1 MRYRTCLVYLLTVT
15 LCSIV
20 FAGFQQPPSG
30 EKGAL
35 VKAITHWNSSCS
47 GGQRDDW
54 AYMVNGWYDEITNPL
69 PSPWG
74 HGSRAWWKDGAFT
87 NGSIVDSDFA
97 DLSLQTWGRDWVDDT
112 GIDEPD
118 ALMVAL
124 HGGVSSDGRW
134 YGRVRVDEAGT
145 GNCNAYQ
152 GDMELDYDLEFLHL
166 SSCNSMNRPVW
177 FGSGWSSSFKKLR
190 QINGFHGYMWIW
202 SPYRPRYTDFADDA
216 FDTSIAMAF
225 IDNLYIPDVD
235 GPGTDE
241 CPCSRGVGATSADL
255 WNRMFHEQYDWTYDT
270 DPTPNV
276 HGVIYLIG
284 CDPAGES
291 PLAAPGAAAPAPD
304 SADIQAAPEGPWTRR
319 EYYEAVLAAMPE
331 IDPKIRQAQTGPAW
345 QDKMSVLQIA
355 DAAKDREIPDIV
367 VGDKFLVEARNAA
380 STKLIKMDFNRGRLR
395 YLNQERAFDWEK
407 YPHHAIPVQDAIEI
421 ALGNL
426 DMLGVPR
433 AEWGAPHIVT
443 VGGQSED
450 GSRARESFEIEQLL
464 TLPRMVNGFP
474 VFESFARV
482 GVSNTGDV
490 SRSLIQDWPQF
501 TLKYSGDLALR
512 DKLAV
517 VNSLTDKIFTAFAGA
532 PAKMQSIRLGY
543 YRMGGDYVPVAVAGL
558 SDDQAGQ
565 LFIDPVVVLPDDRD
579 NDGVPDAADNCPD
592 TANRFQEDTDQDGI
606 GDACDNCREVYNPK
620 QSDMDHD
627 GIGDACDD
635 DQDPDADETS
645 CGTPGHPIP
654 LGDINRD
661 CKVNLEDVRLLAAH
675 WLVDCTSDPLDPA
688 CLP

>member
-1 MRYRTCLVYLLTVT
+1 MRYKACLISFLVGTFF
-15 LCSIV
+15 SIV
-20 FAGFQQPPSG
+20 FAGFQQPSSG
-30 EKGAL
+30 EKGAV

-54 AYMVNGWYDEITNPL
+54 AYMVDGWYDDITNTL

-74 HGSRAWWKDGAFT
+74 HGTLAWWQDGSFT
-87 NGSIVDSDFA
+87 NGNIVDSDFV

-134 YGRVRVDEAGT
+134 YGRVRVDEAGS

-177 FGSGWSSSFKKLR
+177 FSNGWSSSFRKLR
-190 QINGFHGYMWIW
+190 QIDGFHGYMWIW
-202 SPYRPRYTDFADDA
+202 SPYRSRYTDFADDA
-216 FDTSIAMAF
+216 FDTSIAMSWL
-225 IDNLYIPDVD
+225 DNLYIPNAD
-235 GPGTDE
+235 GAGSDE

-255 WNRMFHEQYDWTYDT
+255 WNRMFNEQYDWTYDS

-291 PLAAPGAAAPAPD
+291 ALSGAVGAAAPETITIL
-304 SADIQAAPEGPWTRR
+304 ADEEPWTLRD
-319 EYYEAVLAAMPE
+319 YYQIVYDSMPE
-331 IDPKIRQAQTGPAW
+331 IDPKIRQAQTGSAW
-345 QDKMSVLQIA
+345 LSKMSVKQIA
-355 DAAKDREIPDIV
+355 ESAGDPDIPDIV
-367 VGDKFLVEARNAA
+367 VGDEFLIEARNAA
-380 STKLIKMDFNRGRLR
+380 DTKLIKMDFNRGRLR

-407 YPHHAIPVQDAIEI
+407 YPRQAISSGEALAI
-421 ALGNL
+421 ALANL
-426 DMLGVPR
+426 NDLGVPS
-433 AEWGAPHIVT
+433 AEWGDPSIVT
-443 VGGQSED
+443 VGAQSED
-450 GSRARESFEIEQLL
+450 NSRATESFEVEQLL

-482 GVSNTGDV
+482 AVSNMGEV
-490 SRSLIQDWPQF
+490 SRSLVQDWPQF
-501 TLKYSGDLALR
+501 TLKYSGDLQLR
-512 DKLAV
+512 DRTDVASTLAEKLF
-517 VNSLTDKIFTAFAGA
+517 IAFAGA
-532 PAKMQSIRLGY
+532 PAKVGSIRLGY
-543 YRMGGDYVPVAVAGL
+543 YRMGQDYVPVAVAGL
-558 SDDQAGQ
+558 VDDQAGQ

-579 NDGVPDAADNCPD
+579 NDGVPDATDNCPD
-592 TANRFQEDTDQDGI
+592 TANRFQEDTD
-606 GDACDNCREVYNPK
+606 E
-620 QSDMDHD
+620 D

-635 DQDPDADETS
+635 DMDPDTEETS
-645 CGTPGHPIP
+645 CGTPDHPIP
-654 LGDINRD
+654 IGDVNRD

-675 WLVDCTSDPLDPA
+675 WLIDCLNDPLDPG
-688 CLP
+688 CLE